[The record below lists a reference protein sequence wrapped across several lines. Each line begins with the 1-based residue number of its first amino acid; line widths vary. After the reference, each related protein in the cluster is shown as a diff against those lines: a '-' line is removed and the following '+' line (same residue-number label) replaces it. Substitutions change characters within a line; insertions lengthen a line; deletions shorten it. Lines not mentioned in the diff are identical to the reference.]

1 MWDLSHSTKAAGLA
15 EVYFAGRPRSRS
27 GSRFVILIALLLRL
41 AAHRAIARMTSSAA
55 KEDPEGS
62 DRAHSLLFRERRQQ
76 RATALG
82 AILSNAASLTI
93 FGIAVVMI
101 LGDMGLNLAPVLAS
115 AGVLGV
121 AIGLRRAEPGA
132 GLPGRDLHLL
142 EDQYGVGD
150 VIDVGGTSGTVEAVS
165 LRITRLRDV
174 ERRRLAHPQRRRSA
188 RSATSPRAGPGP
200 WSTSPCLTATTS
212 RRYAR

>member
-1 MWDLSHSTKAAGLA
+1 VWDLTHSAKAAGLA
-15 EVYFAGRPRSRS
+15 KVFVAGPAQTAVRI
-27 GSRFVILIALLLRL
+27 GFVILIALLLRL
-41 AAHRAIARMTSSAA
+41 AAHRAIARITSRAA

-62 DRAHSLLFRERRQQ
+62 DRTHALLFRERRQQ

-93 FGIAVVMI
+93 VGIAAVMI

-121 AIGLRRAEPGA
+121 AIGFGA
-132 GLPGRDLHLL
+132 QNLVQDFLAGVFMLL

-150 VIDVGGTSGTVEAVS
+150 VIDVGGTSGTAWS
-165 LRITRLRDV
+165 G
-174 ERRRLAHPQRRRSA
+174 RSA
-188 RSATSPRAGPGP
+188 TAPSPRRATSPRAGPGP
-200 WSTSPCLTATTS
+200 WLTSRFRTGMTF
-212 RRYAR
+212 RRYAT